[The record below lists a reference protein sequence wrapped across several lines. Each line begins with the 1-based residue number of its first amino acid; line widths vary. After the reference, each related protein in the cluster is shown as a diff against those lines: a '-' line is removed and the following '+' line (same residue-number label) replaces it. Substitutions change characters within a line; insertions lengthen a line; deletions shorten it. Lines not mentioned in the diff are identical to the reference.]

1 MVTAMD
7 FALEHKGQL
16 GIITALV
23 VYSAAKNKL
32 TPAGIAAAIVT
43 AGIHMLHPWGVF
55 FNLLVGFFIA
65 GTVGTKINHSQK
77 ATLTQSAT
85 GGVGG
90 EGARNYAQVLA
101 NSGTASVLI
110 LWHLYASQNGSNL
123 KTFGL
128 TDVIPFG
135 IAASYAAA
143 AADTL
148 SSELGILSPTSPV
161 LITAPWRSVPRG
173 TNGGV
178 TITGL
183 LAGLAGSVFISS
195 LAYFTLPYS
204 GTAWTGDAKFMFWV
218 TLTAAGFSGTLLDSL
233 LGALVQATVEDKSS
247 GRVVEGDNGKRVKVT
262 QGGSRVQRGIDLLNN
277 NGVNFA
283 MAATVAA
290 VGMGVWN
297 SMVQKVILA

>member
-1 MVTAMD
+1 MD
-7 FALEHKGQL
+7 FVLQHKGQL
-16 GIITALV
+16 GVVTALV

-32 TPAGIAAAIVT
+32 TPGGILAAIVV
-43 AGIHMLHPWGVF
+43 AGIHMVHPWGVF

-65 GTVGTKINHSQK
+65 GTLGTKINHTAK
-77 ATLTQSAT
+77 KTLTQSAT

-101 NSGTASVLI
+101 NSGAASLLI
-110 LWHLYASQNGSNL
+110 LWHLYASRNGGTSI
-123 KTFGL
+123 KDGFSL
-128 TDVIPFG
+128 TDAIPFG

-183 LAGLAGSVFISS
+183 LAGLAGSVFIST
-195 LAYFTLPYS
+195 LAYFTLPFS
-204 GTAWTGDAKFMFWV
+204 RMAWTGDSKFVFWV
-218 TLTAAGFSGTLLDSL
+218 VLTVAGFSGTLLDSL
-233 LGALVQATVEDKSS
+233 LGALVQVTVEDKST

-262 QGGSRVQRGIDLLNN
+262 AGGSRVQRGMDLLNN

-283 MAATVAA
+283 MAATIAV
-290 VGMGVWN
+290 VGMAAWN
-297 SMVQKVILA
+297 LMVQKVILA

>member
-1 MVTAMD
+1 MD
-7 FALEHKGQL
+7 FALQHKGQL
-16 GIITALV
+16 AIVTALV

-32 TPAGIAAAIVT
+32 TPGGIAAAIVT
-43 AGIHMLHPWGVF
+43 AGIHMVHPWGVF
-55 FNLLVGFFIA
+55 FNLLVGFFVA
-65 GTVGTKINHSQK
+65 GTVGTKINHTTK
-77 ATLTQSAT
+77 RTLTQSAT

-90 EGARNYAQVLA
+90 ESARNYAQVLA
-101 NSGTASVLI
+101 NSGTASLLI
-110 LWHLYASQNGSNL
+110 LWHLYASKNGGNSVKNE
-123 KTFGL
+123 FSL
-128 TDVIPFG
+128 TDAIPFG

-178 TITGL
+178 TLTGL
-183 LAGLAGSVFISS
+183 LAGLAGSVFIST
-195 LAYFTLPYS
+195 LAYFTLPFS
-204 GTAWTGDAKFMFWV
+204 RMAWTGDSKFLFWV
-218 TLTAAGFSGTLLDSL
+218 ALTVAGFSGTLLDSL
-233 LGALVQATVEDKSS
+233 LGALAQATVEDKSS

-262 QGGSRVQRGIDLLNN
+262 AGGSRVQRGMDLLNN

-297 SMVQKVILA
+297 SLVQKVILA

>member
-110 LWHLYASQNGSNL
+110 LWHLYASQYGTNL

-247 GRVVEGDNGKRVKVT
+247 GRVVEGDNGRRVKVT
-262 QGGSRVQRGIDLLNN
+262 QGGSRVQRGMDLLNN

-297 SMVQKVILA
+297 SMVQQAILA

>member
-110 LWHLYASQNGSNL
+110 LWHLYASQNGTNL

>member
-1 MVTAMD
+1 MD
-7 FALEHKGQL
+7 FVLQHKGQL
-16 GIITALV
+16 GVVTALV

-32 TPAGIAAAIVT
+32 TPGGIIAAIMT
-43 AGIHMLHPWGVF
+43 AGIHMVHPWGVF

-65 GTVGTKINHSQK
+65 GTVGTKINHTTK
-77 ATLTQSAT
+77 KTLTQSAT

-101 NSGTASVLI
+101 NSGTASLLI
-110 LWHLYASQNGSNL
+110 LWHLYVSRNGDTSV
-123 KTFGL
+123 KDGFSL
-128 TDVIPFG
+128 TDAIPFG

-183 LAGLAGSVFISS
+183 LAGLAGSVFIST
-195 LAYFTLPYS
+195 LAYFTLPFS
-204 GTAWTGDAKFMFWV
+204 RMAWTGDSKFLFWV
-218 TLTAAGFSGTLLDSL
+218 ALTVAGFSGTLLDSL
-233 LGALVQATVEDKSS
+233 LGALVQATVEDKST

-262 QGGSRVQRGIDLLNN
+262 AGGSRVQRGMDLLNN

-283 MAATVAA
+283 MAATIAV
-290 VGMGVWN
+290 VGMAAWN
-297 SMVQKVILA
+297 SMVQNIILA

>member
-110 LWHLYASQNGSNL
+110 LWHLYASQNGTNL

-218 TLTAAGFSGTLLDSL
+218 TLIAAGFSGTLLDSL

-262 QGGSRVQRGIDLLNN
+262 QGGSRVRRGMDLLNN

-297 SMVQKVILA
+297 FMVQKVILA

>member
-128 TDVIPFG
+128 TDEIPFG

>member
-110 LWHLYASQNGSNL
+110 LWHLYASQNGTNL

-262 QGGSRVQRGIDLLNN
+262 EGGSRVQRGIDLLNN

>member
-262 QGGSRVQRGIDLLNN
+262 QGGSRVLVLRLRLGGRIEIRPWFCLSDE
-277 NGVNFA
+277 
-283 MAATVAA
+283 
-290 VGMGVWN
+290 
-297 SMVQKVILA
+297 

>member
-1 MVTAMD
+1 MD
-7 FALEHKGQL
+7 FVLQHKGQL
-16 GIITALV
+16 GAVTALV

-32 TPAGIAAAIVT
+32 TPGGIVAAIVT
-43 AGIHMLHPWGVF
+43 AGIHMVHPWGVF

-65 GTVGTKINHSQK
+65 GTLGTKINHTTK
-77 ATLTQSAT
+77 KTLTQSAT

-101 NSGTASVLI
+101 NSGAASLLI
-110 LWHLYASQNGSNL
+110 LWHLYATQNGGTSL
-123 KTFGL
+123 KDGFSL
-128 TDVIPFG
+128 TDAIPFG
-135 IAASYAAA
+135 VAASYAAA

-183 LAGLAGSVFISS
+183 LAGLAGSVFIST
-195 LAYFTLPYS
+195 LAYFTLPFS
-204 GTAWTGDAKFMFWV
+204 RMAWTGDSKFLFWV
-218 TLTAAGFSGTLLDSL
+218 VLTVAGFSGTLLDSL
-233 LGALVQATVEDKSS
+233 LGALVQVTVEDKST

-262 QGGSRVQRGIDLLNN
+262 AGGSRVQRGMDLLNN

-283 MAATVAA
+283 MAATVAV
-290 VGMGVWN
+290 VGMAAW
-297 SMVQKVILA
+297 SLMVQKVILA

>member
-1 MVTAMD
+1 MD
-7 FALEHKGQL
+7 FALQHKGQL
-16 GIITALV
+16 GAVTALV
-23 VYSAAKNKL
+23 LYSAAKNKL
-32 TPAGIAAAIVT
+32 TPGGIVAAVVT
-43 AGIHMLHPWGVF
+43 AEIHMMHPWGVF

-65 GTVGTKINHSQK
+65 GTVGTKINHTTK
-77 ATLTQSAT
+77 KTLTQSAT

-110 LWHLYASQNGSNL
+110 LWHLYASQKGTGL
-123 KTFGL
+123 KDEYSL

-148 SSELGILSPTSPV
+148 SSELGILSPSSPV
-161 LITAPWRSVPRG
+161 LITAPWRKVPRG

-183 LAGLAGSVFISS
+183 LAGLAGSVFIST
-195 LAYFTLPYS
+195 LAYFTLPFS
-204 GTAWTGDAKFMFWV
+204 RMAWTGDSKFLFWV
-218 TLTAAGFSGTLLDSL
+218 TLTLAGFSGTLLDSL

-247 GRVVEGDNGKRVKVT
+247 GRIVEGDNGKRVKVT
-262 QGGSRVQRGIDLLNN
+262 AGGSRVQRGMDVLNN

>member
-110 LWHLYASQNGSNL
+110 LWHLYASQNGTNL

-262 QGGSRVQRGIDLLNN
+262 QGGSRVQRGMDLLNN

-283 MAATVAA
+283 MATTVAA

>member
-110 LWHLYASQNGSNL
+110 LWHLYASQNGTNL

-262 QGGSRVQRGIDLLNN
+262 QGGSRVQRGMDLLNN

>member
-110 LWHLYASQNGSNL
+110 LWHLYASQNGINL

-247 GRVVEGDNGKRVKVT
+247 GRIVEGDNGKRVKVT
-262 QGGSRVQRGIDLLNN
+262 QGGSRVQRGMDLLNN

-297 SMVQKVILA
+297 FMVQKVILA

>member
-110 LWHLYASQNGSNL
+110 LWHLYASQNGTNL

-128 TDVIPFG
+128 TDVLPFG

>member
-23 VYSAAKNKL
+23 MYSAAKNKL

-110 LWHLYASQNGSNL
+110 LWHLYASQNGTNL

-195 LAYFTLPYS
+195 LAYFTFPYS

-262 QGGSRVQRGIDLLNN
+262 QGGSRVQRGMDLLNN

>member
-16 GIITALV
+16 SIITALV

-65 GTVGTKINHSQK
+65 GTVGTKINHTQK

-101 NSGTASVLI
+101 NSGAASVLI
-110 LWHLYASQNGSNL
+110 LWHLYASQNGTNL

-262 QGGSRVQRGIDLLNN
+262 QGGSRVQRGMDLLNN

-297 SMVQKVILA
+297 SMVQRVILA

>member
-1 MVTAMD
+1 MD
-7 FALEHKGQL
+7 FVLQHKGQL
-16 GIITALV
+16 GVVTALV

-32 TPAGIAAAIVT
+32 TPGGIIAAIVT
-43 AGIHMLHPWGVF
+43 AGIHMVHPWGVF

-65 GTVGTKINHSQK
+65 GTLGTKINHTTK
-77 ATLTQSAT
+77 KTLTQSAT

-101 NSGTASVLI
+101 NSGAASLLI
-110 LWHLYASQNGSNL
+110 LCHLYAARNGGTSI
-123 KTFGL
+123 KDGFSL
-128 TDVIPFG
+128 TDAIPFG
-135 IAASYAAA
+135 IAGSYAAA

-183 LAGLAGSVFISS
+183 LAGLAGSVFIST
-195 LAYFTLPYS
+195 LAYFTLPFS
-204 GTAWTGDAKFMFWV
+204 RMAWTGDSKFLFWV
-218 TLTAAGFSGTLLDSL
+218 VLTIAGFSGTLLDSL
-233 LGALVQATVEDKSS
+233 LGALVQATVEDKNT

-262 QGGSRVQRGIDLLNN
+262 AGGSRVQRGMDLLNN

-283 MAATVAA
+283 MAATIAV
-290 VGMGVWN
+290 VGMAAWN
-297 SMVQKVILA
+297 LMVQKIILA

>member
-110 LWHLYASQNGSNL
+110 LWHLYASQNGTTL

-247 GRVVEGDNGKRVKVT
+247 GRIVEGDNGKRVKVT

>member
-1 MVTAMD
+1 MD
-7 FALEHKGQL
+7 FVLQHKGQL
-16 GIITALV
+16 GAVTALV

-32 TPAGIAAAIVT
+32 TPGGIVAAIVT
-43 AGIHMLHPWGVF
+43 AGIHMVHPWGVF

-65 GTVGTKINHSQK
+65 GTLGTKINHTTK
-77 ATLTQSAT
+77 KTLTQSAT

-101 NSGTASVLI
+101 NSGAASLLI
-110 LWHLYASQNGSNL
+110 LWHLYASQHGGTSLNNGFS
-123 KTFGL
+123 L
-128 TDVIPFG
+128 TDAIPFG

-183 LAGLAGSVFISS
+183 LAGLAGSVFIST
-195 LAYFTLPYS
+195 LAYFTLPFS
-204 GTAWTGDAKFMFWV
+204 RIAWTGDSKFLFWV
-218 TLTAAGFSGTLLDSL
+218 VLTVAGFSGTLLDSL
-233 LGALVQATVEDKSS
+233 LGALVQVTVEDKST

-262 QGGSRVQRGIDLLNN
+262 TGGSRVQRGMDLLNN

-283 MAATVAA
+283 MAATVAV
-290 VGMGVWN
+290 VGMAAW
-297 SMVQKVILA
+297 SLMVQKVILA

>member
-16 GIITALV
+16 GIIAALV
-23 VYSAAKNKL
+23 VYSAARNKL

-110 LWHLYASQNGSNL
+110 LWHLYASQNGTNL

-128 TDVIPFG
+128 TDAIPFG

-247 GRVVEGDNGKRVKVT
+247 GRIVEGDNGKRVKVT
-262 QGGSRVQRGIDLLNN
+262 QGGSRVQRGMDLLNN

-297 SMVQKVILA
+297 FMVQKVILA

>member
-1 MVTAMD
+1 MD
-7 FALEHKGQL
+7 FALQHKGQL
-16 GIITALV
+16 GVVTALV

-32 TPAGIAAAIVT
+32 TPGGIIAAIVT
-43 AGIHMLHPWGVF
+43 AGIHMVHPWGVF

-65 GTVGTKINHSQK
+65 GTLGTKINHTTK
-77 ATLTQSAT
+77 KTLTQSAT

-101 NSGTASVLI
+101 NSGAASLLI
-110 LWHLYASQNGSNL
+110 LWHLYASRNCGTSL
-123 KTFGL
+123 KDGFSL
-128 TDVIPFG
+128 TDAIPFG

-183 LAGLAGSVFISS
+183 LAGLAGSVFIST
-195 LAYFTLPYS
+195 LAYFTLPFS
-204 GTAWTGDAKFMFWV
+204 RMAWTGDSKFVFWV
-218 TLTAAGFSGTLLDSL
+218 VLTIAGFSGTLLDSL
-233 LGALVQATVEDKSS
+233 LGALVQVTVEDKNT

-262 QGGSRVQRGIDLLNN
+262 AGGSRVQRGMDLLNN

-283 MAATVAA
+283 MAATIAV
-290 VGMGVWN
+290 VGMAAWN
-297 SMVQKVILA
+297 MMVQRVILA

>member
-110 LWHLYASQNGSNL
+110 LWHLYASQNGTNL

-204 GTAWTGDAKFMFWV
+204 GTAWTGDAKFMLWV

>member
-23 VYSAAKNKL
+23 MYSAAKNKL

-110 LWHLYASQNGSNL
+110 LWHLYASQNGTNL

-262 QGGSRVQRGIDLLNN
+262 QGGSRVQRGMDLLNN

>member
-1 MVTAMD
+1 MD
-7 FALEHKGQL
+7 FVLQHKGQL
-16 GIITALV
+16 GVVTALV
-23 VYSAAKNKL
+23 AYSAAKNKL
-32 TPAGIAAAIVT
+32 TPGGIVAAIVT
-43 AGIHMLHPWGVF
+43 AGIHMVHPWGVF

-65 GTVGTKINHSQK
+65 GTLGTKINHTAK
-77 ATLTQSAT
+77 KTLTQSAT

-101 NSGTASVLI
+101 NSGAASLLI
-110 LWHLYASQNGSNL
+110 LWHLYASQNGGTSL
-123 KTFGL
+123 KNGFSL
-128 TDVIPFG
+128 TDAIPFG

-148 SSELGILSPTSPV
+148 SSELGIMSPTSPV

-183 LAGLAGSVFISS
+183 LAGLAGSVFIST
-195 LAYFTLPYS
+195 LAYFTLPFS
-204 GTAWTGDAKFMFWV
+204 RMAWTGDSKFVFWV
-218 TLTAAGFSGTLLDSL
+218 VLTVAGFSGTLLDSL
-233 LGALVQATVEDKSS
+233 LGALVQVTVEDKST

-262 QGGSRVQRGIDLLNN
+262 AGGSRVQRGMDLLNN

-283 MAATVAA
+283 MAATIAV
-290 VGMGVWN
+290 VGMAAWN
-297 SMVQKVILA
+297 LMVQKVILA

>member
-1 MVTAMD
+1 M
-7 FALEHKGQL
+7 
-16 GIITALV
+16 
-23 VYSAAKNKL
+23 
-32 TPAGIAAAIVT
+32 
-43 AGIHMLHPWGVF
+43 
-55 FNLLVGFFIA
+55 
-65 GTVGTKINHSQK
+65 
-77 ATLTQSAT
+77 
-85 GGVGG
+85 
-90 EGARNYAQVLA
+90 
-101 NSGTASVLI
+101 
-110 LWHLYASQNGSNL
+110 
-123 KTFGL
+123 
-128 TDVIPFG
+128 
-135 IAASYAAA
+135 
-143 AADTL
+143 
-148 SSELGILSPTSPV
+148 
-161 LITAPWRSVPRG
+161 PRG

-262 QGGSRVQRGIDLLNN
+262 QGGSRVQRGMDLLNN